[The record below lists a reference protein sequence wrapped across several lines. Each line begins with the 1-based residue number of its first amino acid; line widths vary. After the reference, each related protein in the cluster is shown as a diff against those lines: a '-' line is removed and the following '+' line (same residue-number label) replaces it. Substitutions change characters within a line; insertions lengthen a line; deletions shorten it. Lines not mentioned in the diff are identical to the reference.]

1 MEHDLFGKPVS
12 THRVKP
18 EGMLFRIRLYAKTAP
33 LLTRK
38 AAIACEARDA
48 ARCRANAAG
57 SPMSAK
63 LSKKELVDRIQAL
76 CVLVVD
82 DNQYMRKMIR
92 NLLVNCGVKDTYEAG
107 DGITTLDTLRTV
119 GADVVILDWEMPLL
133 NGAEL
138 VRIVRSPGVFPM
150 PDVPIIML
158 SGYGERWRVLEEAR
172 LGVNEYLVKPVSA
185 KAIYDR
191 LVSITLQPRPSVQL
205 GDYYG
210 PEPRRLTT
218 ETVETVDQG
227 PSLVCR
233 TRRTDLAGRS
243 REIKKSWTTK
253 SCTAW
258 RPAFAVRLICVK
270 YPARI
275 PTPHRSVDRSPA
287 RNEILRRGPIP
298 VCVRCCASKH

>member
-1 MEHDLFGKPVS
+1 MS
-12 THRVKP
+12 T
-18 EGMLFRIRLYAKTAP
+18 
-33 LLTRK
+33 
-38 AAIACEARDA
+38 
-48 ARCRANAAG
+48 
-57 SPMSAK
+57 K

-92 NLLVNCGVKDTYEAG
+92 NLLVNCGVKDIYEAG
-107 DGITTLDTLRTV
+107 DGITALDTLRTV

-158 SGYGERWRVLEEAR
+158 SGYGERWRVLEAAR

-185 KAIYDR
+185 KALYDR
-191 LVSITLQPRPSVQL
+191 LVSIVIQPRPVVQL

-227 PSLVCR
+227 PSLVPN
-233 TRRTDLAGRS
+233 A
-243 REIKKSWTTK
+243 
-253 SCTAW
+253 
-258 RPAFAVRLICVK
+258 P
-270 YPARI
+270 
-275 PTPHRSVDRSPA
+275 
-287 RNEILRRGPIP
+287 N
-298 VCVRCCASKH
+298 